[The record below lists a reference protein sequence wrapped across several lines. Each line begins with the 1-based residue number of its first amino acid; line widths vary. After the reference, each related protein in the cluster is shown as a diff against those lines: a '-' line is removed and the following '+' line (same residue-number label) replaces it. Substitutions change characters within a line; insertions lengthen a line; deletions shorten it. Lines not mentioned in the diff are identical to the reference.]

1 MVASDVYPVESAY
14 IKKACLEITKPAP
27 ALPSYSTLTIQHP
40 GEVGQ
45 EAEAMKGAA
54 KLMLLCLRGTVD
66 IDSSTVTNVAFAAPA
81 PGMQLVLDSPRSGR
95 AVALSDLFRMTFSLI
110 RDHDGHDVRC
120 REMSLTHISKAM
132 ASHLLL
138 GNLTTNGIT
147 YAHNE
152 ANAVDPSAFLPQR
165 NLSLVIEQQRKDN
178 NARSELGM
186 DVQDSHKTKVSTGI
200 ARIGAITDMKDITSL
215 CINICAVISAITS
228 DTAPEPIIL
237 TILRA
242 IYKITLERDWDE
254 WIVACGTQMPHLH
267 LHIYSFIDRIW
278 ALLATG
284 ATEYSNTNVVTAK
297 KTRRRPE
304 PYTPREGSQSPES
317 ARRPDHPTPIPGN
330 SHPGAGVDYIKV
342 LPLRGD
348 LPPIP
353 CTTQPNSRKADGDRE
368 PSRRE
373 TQQCDIHTR
382 GGTHQ
387 TRFAGQH

>member
-1 MVASDVYPVESAY
+1 
-14 IKKACLEITKPAP
+14 
-27 ALPSYSTLTIQHP
+27 
-40 GEVGQ
+40 VGQ

-165 NLSLVIEQQRKDN
+165 NLALVIEQQRKDN

-254 WIVACGTQMPHLH
+254 WIVACSTQMPHLH
-267 LHIYSFIDRIW
+267 LHIYSFVDRIW

-284 ATEYSNTNVVTAK
+284 ATEFSNTNVVTAK
-297 KTRRRPE
+297 KPVADLNLTHHVKAVRVLKALVDQI
-304 PYTPREGSQSPES
+304 TLHQSQG
-317 ARRPDHPTPIPGN
+317 TPIPVQA
-330 SHPGAGVDYIKV
+330 SITSRYSPFAATY
-342 LPLRGD
+342 PLFHA
-348 LPPIP
+348 
-353 CTTQPNSRKADGDRE
+353 QPNPTVAKPTETAN
-368 PSRRE
+368 RRDAKRNNVTFTPE
-373 TQQCDIHTR
+373 VVPTKPDSPANTKKPKV
-382 GGTHQ
+382 
-387 TRFAGQH
+387 A